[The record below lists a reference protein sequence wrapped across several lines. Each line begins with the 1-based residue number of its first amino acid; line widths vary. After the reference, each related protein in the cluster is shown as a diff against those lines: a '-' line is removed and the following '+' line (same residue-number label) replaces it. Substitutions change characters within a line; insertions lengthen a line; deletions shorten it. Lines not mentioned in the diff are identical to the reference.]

1 MTDRNLGP
9 TGVSRRDFARLGAG
23 AAAAIVAATASAA
36 VAGAVPTT
44 PSRPTSPRPSGP
56 STPAGTGSASS
67 TPTTSAPEP
76 PVATKT
82 GWVALA
88 DDNTKQITVWH
99 NGEVVKTMPT
109 SFGTDK
115 HPTPNGT
122 YYTMEKMRDMYMDS
136 STYGVPVDS
145 PEGYRTYVEYA
156 TRMSWS
162 GIFVHAA
169 PWSVNQQGV
178 SNVSHGCLNVSTAN
192 GKYFYDNFPIG
203 SPIVVR
209 NTVGGTYVQ
218 GS

>member
-9 TGVSRRDFARLGAG
+9 TGVSRRGFARLGAG

-36 VAGAVPTT
+36 VAGAAPTT
-44 PSRPTSPRPSGP
+44 PSRPTTPRPTGP
-56 STPAGTGSASS
+56 STPSGTTEASA

-76 PVATKT
+76 PAATKT

-88 DDNTKQITVWH
+88 DDNTKQITIWH

-109 SFGTDK
+109 SFGTNK

-122 YYTMEKMRDMYMDS
+122 YYTMEKKRDMYMDS

>member
-9 TGVSRRDFARLGAG
+9 TGVTRRGFARLGAG

-36 VAGAVPTT
+36 VAGAAPTT
-44 PSRPTSPRPSGP
+44 PSRPTPQPTGP
-56 STPAGTGSASS
+56 SNAADS
-67 TPTTSAPEP
+67 TETSATQAASPEP

-109 SFGTDK
+109 SMGSDK
-115 HPTPNGT
+115 HPTPNGV
-122 YYTMEKMRDMYMDS
+122 YYTMEKKRDMYMDS

-209 NTVGGTYVQ
+209 NTVGGTYTP

>member
-1 MTDRNLGP
+1 MTDRH
-9 TGVSRRDFARLGAG
+9 TGAALSRRGFARLGVST
-23 AAAAIVAATASAA
+23 AAALVAATATVGIAAAAPTPVAEPTESAA
-36 VAGAVPTT
+36 
-44 PSRPTSPRPSGP
+44 
-56 STPAGTGSASS
+56 
-67 TPTTSAPEP
+67 P

-88 DDNTKQITVWH
+88 DDNTKQITIWH
-99 NGEVVKTMPT
+99 DGEVVRTMPT
-109 SFGTDK
+109 SFGTNK
-115 HPTPNGT
+115 HPTPNGV
-122 YYTMEKMRDMYMDS
+122 YYTMEKKREMYMDS

-178 SNVSHGCLNVSTAN
+178 SNVSHGCLNVSTEN
-192 GKYFYDNFPIG
+192 GKYIYDNFPIG
-203 SPIVVR
+203 TPIVVR
-209 NTVGGTYVQ
+209 NTVGGEYVQ

>member
-1 MTDRNLGP
+1 MTDRHLGA
-9 TGVSRRDFARLGAG
+9 TGVSRRGFARLGAG
-23 AAAAIVAATASAA
+23 AAAALVAATAATAA
-36 VAGAVPTT
+36 AGAAPT
-44 PSRPTSPRPSGP
+44 PSKPKPKPSGD
-56 STPAGTGSASS
+56 STSSAS
-67 TPTTSAPEP
+67 TTEPAAGNPAP

-109 SFGTDK
+109 SMGTDK

-122 YYTMEKMRDMYMDS
+122 YYTMEKLRDMYMDS

-178 SNVSHGCLNVSTAN
+178 SNASHGCLNVSTAN

-209 NTVGGTYVQ
+209 NTVGGTYTP

>member
-9 TGVSRRDFARLGAG
+9 TGVSRRGFARLGAG
-23 AAAAIVAATASAA
+23 TAAAIVAATAAA
-36 VAGAVPTT
+36 AAAGAAPTT
-44 PSRPTSPRPSGP
+44 PSRPTTPRPTGP
-56 STPAGTGSASS
+56 SKPADATETTEPVAAS
-67 TPTTSAPEP
+67 PEP

-109 SFGTDK
+109 SMGSNK

-122 YYTMEKMRDMYMDS
+122 YYTMEKKRDMYMDS

-209 NTVGGTYVQ
+209 NTVGGTYVP

>member
-1 MTDRNLGP
+1 MTDPKIGAV
-9 TGVSRRDFARLGAG
+9 GVTRRGFARLGVS
-23 AAAAIVAATASAA
+23 AATALVAATATVGIATAA
-36 VAGAVPTT
+36 
-44 PSRPTSPRPSGP
+44 PTSP
-56 STPAGTGSASS
+56 STPAAEPTQSAE
-67 TPTTSAPEP
+67 AP

-88 DDNTKQITVWH
+88 DDNTKQITIWH
-99 NGEVVKTMPT
+99 NGEVVRTMPT
-109 SFGTDK
+109 SMGSDR
-115 HPTPNGT
+115 HPTPNGV
-122 YYTMEKMRDMYMDS
+122 YYTMEKRRDMYMDS

-178 SNVSHGCLNVSTAN
+178 SNVSHGCLNVSTEN
-192 GKYFYDNFPIG
+192 GKYIYDNFPIG
-203 SPIVVR
+203 TPIVVR
-209 NTVGGTYVQ
+209 NTVGGQYTP

>member
-1 MTDRNLGP
+1 MTDRHLGAN
-9 TGVSRRDFARLGAG
+9 GVSRRGFARLGAG
-23 AAAAIVAATASAA
+23 AAAALVAATAATAA
-36 VAGAVPTT
+36 AGAAPT
-44 PSRPTSPRPSGP
+44 PSKPKPKPSGD
-56 STPAGTGSASS
+56 STSS
-67 TPTTSAPEP
+67 TSTTEPAAGNPAP

-88 DDNTKQITVWH
+88 DDNTKQITIWH

-109 SFGTDK
+109 SMGTDK

-122 YYTMEKMRDMYMDS
+122 YYTMEKLRDMYMDS

-178 SNVSHGCLNVSTAN
+178 SNASHGCLNVSTAN

-209 NTVGGTYVQ
+209 NTVGGTYTP

>member
-1 MTDRNLGP
+1 P
-9 TGVSRRDFARLGAG
+9 
-23 AAAAIVAATASAA
+23 
-36 VAGAVPTT
+36 P
-44 PSRPTSPRPSGP
+44 
-56 STPAGTGSASS
+56 
-67 TPTTSAPEP
+67 TPTPTDGPAPTQEAP

-88 DDNTKQITVWH
+88 DDATKQITIWR

-109 SFGTDK
+109 SMGSDK

-122 YYTMEKMRDMYMDS
+122 YYTMEKKRDMYMDS
-136 STYGVPVDS
+136 STYGVPVNS

-178 SNVSHGCLNVSTAN
+178 SNVSHGCLNVSTEN
-192 GKYFYDNFPIG
+192 GKYIYDNFPIG
-203 SPIVVR
+203 TPIVVR
-209 NTVGGTYVQ
+209 GTVGGKYTP

>member
-9 TGVSRRDFARLGAG
+9 TGVSRRSFARLGAG

-36 VAGAVPTT
+36 VAGAAPTT
-44 PSRPTSPRPSGP
+44 PSRPTPRPTGP
-56 STPAGTGSASS
+56 STAADS
-67 TPTTSAPEP
+67 TETSATQAASPEP

-109 SFGTDK
+109 SMGSDK
-115 HPTPNGT
+115 HPTPNGV
-122 YYTMEKMRDMYMDS
+122 YYTMEKKRDMYMDS

-156 TRMSWS
+156 TRISWS

-209 NTVGGTYVQ
+209 NTVGGKYTP

>member
-1 MTDRNLGP
+1 MTDPNLGP
-9 TGVSRRDFARLGAG
+9 TGVSRRGFARLGAG

-36 VAGAVPTT
+36 VAGAAPTT
-44 PSRPTSPRPSGP
+44 PSRPTEP
-56 STPAGTGSASS
+56 STPSGDTETSETPAAS
-67 TPTTSAPEP
+67 PQP

-88 DDNTKQITVWH
+88 DDNTKQITIWH

-109 SFGTDK
+109 SFGTNK

-122 YYTMEKMRDMYMDS
+122 YYTMEKKRDMYMDS

-209 NTVGGTYVQ
+209 NTVGGQYTP

>member
-1 MTDRNLGP
+1 MTDRHPGAH
-9 TGVSRRDFARLGAG
+9 GVSRRGFARLGAG
-23 AAAAIVAATASAA
+23 AAAALVAATAATAA
-36 VAGAVPTT
+36 AGAAPT
-44 PSRPTSPRPSGP
+44 PTKPKPKPSGD
-56 STPAGTGSASS
+56 STSSAS
-67 TPTTSAPEP
+67 TTEPAAANPAP

-88 DDNTKQITVWH
+88 DDNTKQITIWH

-109 SFGTDK
+109 SMGTDK

-122 YYTMEKMRDMYMDS
+122 YYTMEKLRDMYMDS

-178 SNVSHGCLNVSTAN
+178 SNASHGCLNVSTAN

-209 NTVGGTYVQ
+209 NTVGGTYTP

>member
-9 TGVSRRDFARLGAG
+9 TGVSRRGFARLGAG

-36 VAGAVPTT
+36 VAGAAPTT
-44 PSRPTSPRPSGP
+44 PARPTTPRPSGP
-56 STPAGTGSASS
+56 ATPSGTTEAAA
-67 TPTTSAPEP
+67 TPTTTSPEP

-109 SFGTDK
+109 SMGTDK

-122 YYTMEKMRDMYMDS
+122 YYTMEKKRDMYMDS

-178 SNVSHGCLNVSTAN
+178 SNASHGCLNVSTAN

-209 NTVGGTYVQ
+209 NTVGGTYVP

>member
-1 MTDRNLGP
+1 MTDRHLGT
-9 TGVSRRDFARLGAG
+9 TGVSRRGFARLGAG
-23 AAAAIVAATASAA
+23 AAAALVAATAATAA
-36 VAGAVPTT
+36 AGAAPT
-44 PSRPTSPRPSGP
+44 PSKPKPKPSGD
-56 STPAGTGSASS
+56 STSSAS
-67 TPTTSAPEP
+67 TTEPAAGNPAP

-109 SFGTDK
+109 SMGTDK

-122 YYTMEKMRDMYMDS
+122 YYTMEKLRDMYMDS

-178 SNVSHGCLNVSTAN
+178 SNASHGCLNVSTAN

-209 NTVGGTYVQ
+209 NTVGGTYTP